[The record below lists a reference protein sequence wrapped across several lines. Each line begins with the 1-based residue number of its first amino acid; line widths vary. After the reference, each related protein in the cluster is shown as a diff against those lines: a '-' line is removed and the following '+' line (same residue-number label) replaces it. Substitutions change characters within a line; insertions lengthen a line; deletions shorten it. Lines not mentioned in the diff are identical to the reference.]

1 MHSEIAVVDGVVTAD
16 GILELTVRL
25 SLPSGPVR
33 VTVVPMPDLPKDDP
47 FWQRMQ
53 GVWAGQRRR
62 GHVPR
67 SAEQVE
73 TERHA
78 VREQWDERMRRIE
91 RTQADA
97 EAARKLRKPGS

>member
-16 GILELTVRL
+16 GILELTERL

-73 TERHA
+73 AERPA
-78 VREQWDERMRRIE
+78 VPEQCDERMRRIE
-91 RTQADA
+91 CTQQDA
-97 EAARKLRKPGS
+97 EVARKLRKPGS

>member
-1 MHSEIAVVDGVVTAD
+1 MRSDIAVVDGVVTAD
-16 GILELTVRL
+16 GILELTERL

-53 GVWAGQRRR
+53 GLWAGQRRR

-67 SAEQVE
+67 STEEIDAERQAI
-73 TERHA
+73 RQ
-78 VREQWDERMRRIE
+78 QWEERMQRIE

-97 EAARKLRKPGS
+97 ETARKLRKPGS